1 MASLMCCIVQCFAAM
16 DKRMDTFCKQALER
30 FHHFLIVVSFLQSLA
45 SAWQASFRQHKEI
58 DSLTEVSV
66 MEKFNS
72 SLMIWYKI
80 PHIIFFFFSTYTN
93 SRYHFSLL
101 LLGLCYKAS
110 VCVVL
115 GLHPYACVHIVCK
128 IVAYGG

>member
-1 MASLMCCIVQCFAAM
+1 MASFMCCIVQRFAAM

-58 DSLTEVSV
+58 YSLTEVSV

-80 PHIIFFFFSTYTN
+80 PHIIIFFF
-93 SRYHFSLL
+93 
-101 LLGLCYKAS
+101 GLAQTVDTTFLSSYL
-110 VCVVL
+110 VCVTKLV
-115 GLHPYACVHIVCK
+115 CVWC
-128 IVAYGG
+128 